1 MIKIYK
7 NKRGYSLGG
16 WIEGIL
22 FSLLV
27 VSLIIIVAGGMN
39 QKYGKDNQIGIGGN
53 TTTSALIN
61 YQGSAQTQTTEGEA
75 VFTST
80 EGLTL
85 KSLWGML
92 KGMISII
99 WDFLSGGW
107 IETICSWMK
116 LPLIVSTIFRVLY
129 FISIV
134 LIIITIFQKV
144 KP

>member
-1 MIKIYK
+1 M
-7 NKRGYSLGG
+7 GG

-22 FSLLV
+22 FSLLIV
-27 VSLIIIVAGGMN
+27 ALLIIVTGGMN
-39 QKYGKDNQIGIGGN
+39 LKYSKDNQIGIGGN

-75 VFTST
+75 VFTSS

-85 KSLWGML
+85 KSLWGMM
-92 KGMISII
+92 KGMISIV
-99 WDFLSGGW
+99 WDFLSGSW
-107 IETICSWMK
+107 IETICLWMK
-116 LPLIVSTIFRVLY
+116 LPTIVSVIFRILY